1 MTADQIRAAATALG
15 RLGAAKGGKARAA
28 KMPPDERS
36 RQARHAVG
44 VRWKRAKSRP
54 NAIRCPTPD

>member
-28 KMPPDERS
+28 KMPPEERS

-44 VRWKRAKSRP
+44 ARWKRRRP
-54 NAIRCPTPD
+54 LGSD